1 MNDITE
7 RERFLQARG
16 DVALV
21 ALKSLLN
28 TVEPMLNTNSIL
40 KDQLDKILE
49 RQTQTGTLLH
59 IVGDVISQNVMI
71 LRTLKEQSAQT
82 LAEVQSFVEQSGES
96 VTIDTALENVIDAIR
111 RSSVVY
117 ESKTD
122 EEIKKLMGL

>member
-1 MNDITE
+1 MNDTTE

-21 ALKSLLN
+21 ALKALLN
-28 TVEPMLNTNSIL
+28 TIEPMLNTNSIL

-82 LAEVQSFVEQSGES
+82 LDEVQSFVEQSGES
-96 VTIDTALENVIDAIR
+96 VTMDTALENVIDAIR
-111 RSSVVY
+111 KSSVVY
-117 ESKTD
+117 SSKTD